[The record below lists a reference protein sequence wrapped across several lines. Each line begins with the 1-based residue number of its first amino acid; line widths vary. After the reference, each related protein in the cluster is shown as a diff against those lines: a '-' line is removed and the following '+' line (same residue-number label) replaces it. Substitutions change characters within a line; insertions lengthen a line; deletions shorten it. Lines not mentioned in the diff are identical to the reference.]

1 MAELKIAFFA
11 SHGGSNMQAVTDKL
25 TRGGLPAKASLVI
38 SNNSGSGALE
48 RAKNEGIPAYH
59 ISSAT
64 HSGRIEFVSAIIE
77 LLEKHEI
84 NLVAL
89 AGYMKKLPDEV
100 IDFVN
105 GKVLNIHP
113 ALLPKFGGKGMYGIN
128 VHKAVIEAGENES
141 GATVHLVNSV
151 YDEGRILAQKK
162 VPVLPGDT
170 PESLAARVLIAEHEL
185 YPETIEKIALGEIVI

>member
-11 SHGGSNMQAVTDKL
+11 SHGGSNMQAIIDRLK
-25 TRGGLPAKASLVI
+25 RGGLPAESSLVI

-48 RAKNEGIPAYH
+48 RAQKEGIPAYH

-64 HSGRIEFVSAIIE
+64 HNDRSEFVSAITD
-77 LLEKHEI
+77 LLNHHEI
-84 NLVAL
+84 NLIAL

-100 IDFVN
+100 IDFLGGN
-105 GKVLNIHP
+105 VLNIHP

-162 VPVLPGDT
+162 VPVLPGDS
-170 PESLAARVLIAEHEL
+170 PESLAARVLKAEHEL
-185 YPETIEKIALGEIVI
+185 YPETIEKIAIGEIKI